1 MGLVSLFSG
10 VVLTSC
16 KTYLKSGESS
26 NTTAIPND
34 TLFLNQAYL
43 HSKTG
48 QEYANVASH
57 KAANQEIRI
66 YSEKEALFQQR
77 TALMWDSLSKKK
89 QIPLLNKVAEEHK
102 NKLKELAKIDSAN
115 FDREYLSR
123 MENQLMSQ
131 IDLLENVSTRSEDN
145 DITTLAITLL
155 PEYHSQLDTLLSVKQ
170 RTSK

>member
-26 NTTAIPND
+26 NTNAVPND
-34 TLFLNQAYL
+34 TLFLSQAYL

-48 QEYANVASH
+48 QEYASVASH

-66 YSEKEALFQQR
+66 YSEKGALFQQR
-77 TALMWDSLSKKK
+77 TAFMWDSLSKKK
-89 QIPLLNKVAEEHK
+89 QIPLLDKVAEEHK
-102 NKLKELAKIDSAN
+102 NKLKELANIDSAN